1 MDRHSTSPNLGYGS
15 LRMDINKIPPVMQ
28 STKQQSH
35 YDSSNDDMPV
45 HRRRPLRASSQDRD
59 NGYNLRDRG
68 QQQDH
73 TSESDVVSTPNKRLG
88 ILKSAVR
95 QPPVAAAK
103 ASSKKKPGPRPW
115 ANKPIKKNDME
126 AKKKVILEIEK
137 YWGKNFIKT
146 YISKCHRPLI
156 KRGKSGKRAAYR
168 DHETDPK
175 KWLPSV
181 LKALLGLAKLTQDKA
196 WIKKAMN
203 DVVRY
208 RIKNTGMYAMLK

>member
-15 LRMDINKIPPVMQ
+15 LRMDVNKLPPVMQ
-28 STKQQSH
+28 STTQKSH
-35 YDSSNDDMPV
+35 DDSSSDGIPV
-45 HRRRPLRASSQDRD
+45 HRRRPLRASGQDRD
-59 NGYNLRDRG
+59 NGFDLRDRG
-68 QQQDH
+68 QQQDQ
-73 TSESDVVSTPNKRLG
+73 TSESDVVSTPNQRLKTQ
-88 ILKSAVR
+88 KSAVR
-95 QPPVAAAK
+95 KPPVAAAK
-103 ASSKKKPGPRPW
+103 ASNKKKPGPQPW
-115 ANKPIKKNDME
+115 ANKPIKKNDLE

-156 KRGKSGKRAAYR
+156 KRGRSGKRAAYR